1 MIVQAI
7 KRSALQKYLPPYLR
21 YIPALSPPRS
31 IPCRLLKDT
40 HAYSRY
46 GSRFSDHKVA
56 VCLDC
61 FSTSSLMF
69 CRCHRL
75 VSPLASARLPLR
87 QLRFNHA
94 TPRRPYKIEVGVS
107 FAGKP
112 PLKSQGQPK
121 RKTIAF
127 PDDHPIAQWRNEQL
141 KVSAEAKRLR
151 IDSAGEDF
159 FYIQKSTNNS
169 GFSLG
174 VSDGVGGWSD
184 DGVDPSLFSQALM
197 HFASK
202 HASTSWAGEP
212 DFDPIVET
220 TSPAKLSLS
229 PKNIVSNAYQ
239 DVLNEPAVQCGSST
253 ACIINIDAQTGRL
266 AAANLGDSSFSIIRS
281 SSILHEQKPQTHYF
295 NCPRQLAKLLPSH
308 RPHLRIQDL
317 PEHADVFS
325 AQLRHDDLV
334 VLSTDGLGD
343 NVHPGEMIGLAA
355 LMGRRAASK
364 PNQNLAQILADGLV
378 EYAIACMHS
387 QEKVSPFE
395 LAARK
400 EGMEYEGGKVD
411 ELVLSQVYPKSD
423 SCDISAVSRS
433 W

>member
-1 MIVQAI
+1 MFHH
-7 KRSALQKYLPPYLR
+7 
-21 YIPALSPPRS
+21 
-31 IPCRLLKDT
+31 CRRQ
-40 HAYSRY
+40 S
-46 GSRFSDHKVA
+46 
-56 VCLDC
+56 
-61 FSTSSLMF
+61 
-69 CRCHRL
+69 
-75 VSPLASARLPLR
+75 SARISPLR

-112 PLKSQGQPK
+112 PSKLQGQPK
-121 RKTIAF
+121 RKTVAF
-127 PDDHPIAQWRNEQL
+127 PDDHPITQWRNAQL
-141 KVSAEAKRLR
+141 QWEAKRLK
-151 IDSAGEDF
+151 IETAGEDF
-159 FYIQKSTNNS
+159 FYAQKSINNS

-202 HASTSWAGEP
+202 HAAASWAGEP
-212 DFDPIVET
+212 DFDPIEDT
-220 TSPAKLSLS
+220 TNGSARNNLSLS
-229 PKNIVSNAYQ
+229 PRDIISRAYQ

-253 ACIINIDAQTGRL
+253 ACVVNIDAQTGRL
-266 AAANLGDSSFSIIRS
+266 LAANLGDSGFSILRA

-308 RPHLRIQDL
+308 RPHLRIRDL
-317 PEHADVFS
+317 PEHADEYS
-325 AQLRHDDLV
+325 AQLRHGDLV

-364 PNQNLAQILADGLV
+364 PDQVLAQILADGLV

-395 LAARK
+395 IAARK

-411 ELVLSQVYPKSD
+411 DVTVVVAHITENL
-423 SCDISAVSRS
+423 
-433 W
+433 

>member
-1 MIVQAI
+1 MLIPVTAAAFPTT
-7 KRSALQKYLPPYLR
+7 KLQ
-21 YIPALSPPRS
+21 
-31 IPCRLLKDT
+31 
-40 HAYSRY
+40 
-46 GSRFSDHKVA
+46 
-56 VCLDC
+56 
-61 FSTSSLMF
+61 
-69 CRCHRL
+69 L

-169 GFSLG
+169 
-174 VSDGVGGWSD
+174 VGLLAWGIRRCRRMERRWHAFFTSRLLSSHAIST
-184 DGVDPSLFSQALM
+184 GVDPSLFSQALM

-253 ACIINIDAQTGRL
+253 ACIVNIDAQTGRL
-266 AAANLGDSSFSIIRS
+266 AAANLGDSSFSIIRA